1 MMDPGMFLALTS
13 DNHIPDHEH
22 DHLLKHEDM
31 DRRWHGCDWS
41 THESTNLLY
50 FEPGMT
56 TAELLYVKG
65 NGDGFIRLTPENMD
79 DDGDTEE
86 EDNEEPLEKEAGVS
100 THEPR
105 FTILCKDD
113 EPFVDEPISLM
124 ETTKVQKSL
133 LENKSLVIE
142 KPKQQEQ
149 QKTSL
154 QQKVQ
159 EVQQQQQQE
168 EKKPSSPRPQ
178 PQSSSSSRKK
188 KPNSGNK
195 RKKRGTKFFW

>member
-1 MMDPGMFLALTS
+1 MFLALTS
-13 DNHIPDHEH
+13 DDHIPDHEH

-50 FEPGMT
+50 YEPGMT

-65 NGDGFIRLTPENMD
+65 NSDGFIRLTPENMD
-79 DDGDTEE
+79 DDEDTEE
-86 EDNEEPLEKEAGVS
+86 EDNEEPLEEAGVS

-105 FTILCKDD
+105 LTILCKDD
-113 EPFVDEPISLM
+113 EPFVEEPISLM
-124 ETTKVQKSL
+124 ETTTVQKSL

-142 KPKQQEQ
+142 KSKQQEQ
-149 QKTSL
+149 QQTSL

-168 EKKPSSPRPQ
+168 EEKKPLSPRPQ
-178 PQSSSSSRKK
+178 PQSSSSSKKK